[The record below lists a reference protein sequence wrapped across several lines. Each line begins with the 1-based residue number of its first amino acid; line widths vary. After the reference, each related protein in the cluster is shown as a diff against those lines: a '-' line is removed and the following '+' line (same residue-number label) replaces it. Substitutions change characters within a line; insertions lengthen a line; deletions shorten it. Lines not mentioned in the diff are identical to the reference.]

1 MFHTGVRD
9 EHLQCSLTLQS
20 LLSIEI
26 SLVCKT
32 NLLLLVAGLFAYV
45 WKEGI
50 VSKYRSKICIKSNQ
64 EGEWNSLKIM
74 NRSTPQQTQDYEISV
89 FAQLK
94 TWIISHVEECFY
106 ADKLCTDTLLLIGFT
121 TNCDTMF
128 WKSLSVM
135 LLASWK
141 QLKFL
146 PIYDLFTLR
155 PLASY
160 IKSKINLNEY

>member
-32 NLLLLVAGLFAYV
+32 NLLLLVAGLFAFV

-74 NRSTPQQTQDYEISV
+74 NRSTPQQTQDYDISV

-106 ADKLCTDTLLLIGFT
+106 ADKLCTDTLLLIGIY
-121 TNCDTMF
+121 NKL
-128 WKSLSVM
+128 WYNVLKESLSHVAS
-135 LLASWK
+135 LLETIKIS
-141 QLKFL
+141 
-146 PIYDLFTLR
+146 T
-155 PLASY
+155 Y
-160 IKSKINLNEY
+160 IWSVYFKATGKLY